1 VVENDLYLFAGYARS
16 GYLSDAWC
24 LRLVDETPAC
34 QADHGG
40 SER

>member
-1 VVENDLYLFAGYARS
+1 MDNDLYLLAGYSRG

-24 LRLVDETPAC
+24 LRLLDEAPEC
-34 QADHGG
+34 QPDYGG

>member
-1 VVENDLYLFAGYARS
+1 MVDNGFYLFAGYARS

-24 LRLVDETPAC
+24 LRLVDEMPAC
-34 QADHGG
+34 QPDQGG